1 MTIQSGVDT
10 LLAMYEG
17 RGREALLP
25 ALWDVQTAFGS
36 ISPLHVHQ
44 MSHVLR
50 VPEADIFGVIGF
62 YTLFHEEATGRRI
75 IRVCTDPTCALAGA
89 DDILRDVCARL
100 DISPDETTTDGEY
113 TVEHSPCLGLCDYA
127 PAALASAR
135 GGTDIAL
142 PNVSVDGLL
151 GEWHGDYFTPAGDDA
166 SVLLSPTLSAAPETL
181 AEYGDYASLRQA
193 IEDMTPEEAIAQV
206 EASGLIGRGGA
217 AFPTGLKW
225 KFTRGAGGDTKY
237 VVCNAD
243 ESEPGTFKDRV
254 LMEHRPHLLLEGI
267 ALAAYAV
274 GADKAYIFIRG
285 EYPKA
290 TAILADA
297 IHEAEAAGFLGEAIM
312 DSGFSLSIEL
322 RRGAGAYICGEET
335 ALFEAIE
342 GKRGFPR
349 MKPPYPTT
357 FGLFG
362 KPTAVNNVE
371 TLCAVPSIIENG
383 ADWFKGIGSEG
394 SAGPKLVSVSGHVER
409 PGVYEIEPGIALR
422 VFLKDVCGGVIGD
435 LQTVLMGGAAGMFL
449 KPEDIDVRLSF
460 EDLREVG
467 CTFGSGAI
475 MVFNETTDLREVLKR
490 LGRFFQ
496 HESCGKCFPCQLGTQ
511 RQVEILERLDAP
523 QAGDAERLMDI
534 GMTMTEASICG
545 LGHTAGI
552 AVMSAIEKFPGLF
565 QPLPPSPSPRL
576 QGGERQAD
584 LTRKGRDQWAR
595 T

>member
-1 MTIQSGVDT
+1 MTFHAGIET
-10 LLAMYEG
+10 HLAKYEG

-25 ALWDVQTAFGS
+25 ALWDLQRAFGS
-36 ISPLHVHQ
+36 ISPEHVHQ
-44 MSHVLR
+44 ISHLLR

-62 YTLFHEEATGRRI
+62 YTLFHDEPTGRRI
-75 IRVCTDPTCALAGA
+75 IRICTDPTCALWGA
-89 DDILRDVCARL
+89 DDVLRETCARL
-100 DISPDETTTDGEY
+100 DIAPDETTADGEY
-113 TVEHSPCLGLCDYA
+113 TVEHSPCLGMCDYA

-135 GGTDIAL
+135 GEYDVAL
-142 PNVSVDGLL
+142 PNITADTLL
-151 GEWHGDYFTPAGDDA
+151 GEWKGDYFTPAGGPA
-166 SVLLSPTLSAAPETL
+166 SVLLNPNLKSAPETL
-181 AEYGDYASLRQA
+181 ADYGDYKALRRA
-193 IEDMTPEEAIAQV
+193 ISEMTPEAVIAEV

-225 KFTRGAGGDTKY
+225 KFTRGADGDVKY
-237 VVCNAD
+237 IVCNAD

-274 GADKAYIFIRG
+274 GTDKAIIFIRG

-290 TAILADA
+290 TAILTEAIREAKAADL
-297 IHEAEAAGFLGEAIM
+297 LGEQIFDGDFAL
-312 DSGFSLSIEL
+312 DIEL

-371 TLCAVPSIIENG
+371 TLCAVPSIIEKG
-383 ADWFKGIGSEG
+383 AGWFKAIGSDG
-394 SAGPKLVSVSGHVER
+394 SAGPKLVSVSGHVAC
-409 PGVYEIEPGIALR
+409 PGVYEIEPGISLR
-422 VFLKDVCGGVIGD
+422 AFLDEVCGGVVGE
-435 LQTVLMGGAAGMFL
+435 LQTVLMGGAAGTFL
-449 KPEDIDVRLSF
+449 KPEDLDVRLTF
-460 EDLREVG
+460 EDLREAG
-467 CTFGSGAI
+467 STFGSGAI
-475 MVFNETTDLREVLKR
+475 MVFNQTADLRDVLKR

-523 QAGDAERLMDI
+523 QAGDAERLLDI

-545 LGHTAGI
+545 LGHTAG
-552 AVMSAIEKFPGLF
+552 L
-565 QPLPPSPSPRL
+565 R
-576 QGGERQAD
+576 
-584 LTRKGRDQWAR
+584 
-595 T
+595 

>member
-1 MTIQSGVDT
+1 MTIQSIDDI
-10 LLAMYEG
+10 LLAYTG
-17 RGREALLP
+17 RSREALLP
-25 ALWDVQTAFGS
+25 VLWDVQGAYGC
-36 ISPLHVHQ
+36 ISPEQVHRI
-44 MSHVLR
+44 SHTLR

-62 YTLFHEEATGRRI
+62 YTLFHDEPTGRRI

-89 DDILRDVCARL
+89 DELLHDTCARL
-100 DISPDETTTDGEY
+100 GIHEGETTGDDEY

-127 PAALASAR
+127 PAALASER
-135 GGTDIAL
+135 GQPDVAL
-142 PNVSVDGLL
+142 PHVSVDDLL
-151 GEWHGDYFTPAGDDA
+151 GAWHGEYFTPAGDER
-166 SVLLSPTLSAAPETL
+166 SVLLNPSLSAAPETL
-181 AEYGDYASLRQA
+181 AQYGDYSSLRLA
-193 IEDMTPEEAIAQV
+193 LEDMSPEDVIAQV

-225 KFTRGAGGDTKY
+225 KFTRGADGEVKY
-237 VVCNAD
+237 IVCNAD

-274 GADKAYIFIRG
+274 GTDKAYIFIRG

-297 IHEAEAAGFLGEAIM
+297 IREAVAAGVLGDAIM
-312 DSGFSLSIEL
+312 RSDFSLDIEL

-362 KPTAVNNVE
+362 LPTAVNNVE
-371 TLCAVPSIIENG
+371 TLCAVPSIIEKG
-383 ADWFKGIGSEG
+383 ADWFKAIGTEQ
-394 SAGPKLVSVSGHVER
+394 SAGPKLVSVSGHVAR
-409 PGVYEIEPGIALR
+409 PGVYEIEPGITLR
-422 VFLKDVCGGVIGD
+422 HFLDEVCGGLIGQ
-435 LQTVLMGGAAGMFL
+435 LQTVLMGGAAGTFL
-449 KPEDIDVRLSF
+449 KPEDIDVRLTF
-460 EDLREVG
+460 EDLRAAG
-467 CTFGSGAI
+467 STFGSGAI
-475 MVFNETTDLREVLKR
+475 MVFNQTVDLRDVMKR

-523 QAGDAERLMDI
+523 QAGDAERLLDI

-565 QPLPPSPSPRL
+565 EAN
-576 QGGERQAD
+576 GNHHG
-584 LTRKGRDQWAR
+584 
-595 T
+595 

>member
-1 MTIQSGVDT
+1 M
-10 LLAMYEG
+10 
-17 RGREALLP
+17 LP
-25 ALWDVQTAFGS
+25 VLWDLQGAFGS
-36 ISPLHVHQ
+36 ISPEHVHRI
-44 MSHVLR
+44 SHLLR

-62 YTLFHEEATGRRI
+62 YTLFHDQPTGRRI
-75 IRVCTDPTCALAGA
+75 IRICTDPTCALKGA
-89 DDILRDVCARL
+89 DDVLRETCARL
-100 DISPDETTTDGEY
+100 DIAPDETTADGEY
-113 TVEHSPCLGLCDYA
+113 TVERSPCLGMCDYA

-135 GGTDIAL
+135 GEVDVAL
-142 PNVSVDGLL
+142 PHVTVDALL
-151 GEWHGDYFTPAGDDA
+151 GEWKGEYFTSAGDNR
-166 SVLLSPTLSAAPETL
+166 SVLLNPRLSAAPETL
-181 AEYGDYASLRQA
+181 AEYGDYKALRRA
-193 IEDMTPEEAIAQV
+193 ISEMTPEAVIAEV

-225 KFTRGAGGDTKY
+225 KFTRGADGDIKY
-237 VVCNAD
+237 IVCNAD

-274 GADKAYIFIRG
+274 GTDKAIIFIRG

-297 IHEAEAAGFLGEAIM
+297 IREAQAAGLLGGASM
-312 DSGFSLSIEL
+312 GDDDALDIEL

-371 TLCAVPSIIENG
+371 TLCAVPSIISKG
-383 ADWFKGIGSEG
+383 ADWFRAIGSDG
-394 SAGPKLVSVSGHVER
+394 SAGPKLVSVSGHVAR
-409 PGVYEIEPGIALR
+409 PGVYEIEPGISLR
-422 VFLKDVCGGVIGD
+422 HFLDEVCGGVIGE
-435 LQTVLMGGAAGMFL
+435 LQAVLMGGAAGAFL
-449 KPEDIDVRLSF
+449 KPEDSDVRLTF
-460 EDLREVG
+460 EDLRAVG
-467 CTFGSGAI
+467 STFGSGAI
-475 MVFNETTDLREVLKR
+475 MVFNQTTDLRDVLKR

-534 GMTMTEASICG
+534 GLTMTEASICG

-552 AVMSAIEKFPGLF
+552 AVMSAIEQFPGMF
-565 QPLPPSPSPRL
+565 
-576 QGGERQAD
+576 EA
-584 LTRKGRDQWAR
+584 K
-595 T
+595 